1 MYIRTEETVEALRV
15 RKRER
20 KAEKSGKEIGTHA
33 GRGIDIG
40 GPGGDG
46 DGMKG
51 GRGGPEEHRGVIGGS
66 GGAGRDTNTLKIRFI
81 TFLLR
86 FRGGTTKG
94 CPG

>member
-1 MYIRTEETVEALRV
+1 M

-20 KAEKSGKEIGTHA
+20 RMEENGKEIGTRA

-46 DGMKG
+46 DGTKG
-51 GRGGPEEHRGVIGGS
+51 GRRGPEKNRGAVRGNGG
-66 GGAGRDTNTLKIRFI
+66 GGGGRDTNTLKIRFI